1 MPMIEVRDLYAGY
14 GAGDV
19 IKGISFNA
27 ERGESLCI
35 LGPNGCGKST
45 LLKSIARIIAYRGL
59 VTVEGRD
66 IAFFSRK
73 ELAKKIA
80 ILGQTARIYFSYT
93 VRETVSLG
101 RYAYAEGFLKNL
113 SGGDEAIIDDTI
125 KKLDIWDIK
134 DRMIDELSGG
144 QLQRVFL
151 AKTLAQNPELI
162 LLDEPT
168 NHLDLKNQIELLR
181 YLKLWVQENNK
192 TLIGV
197 FHDLNLVH
205 HFGDSA
211 LLMNGGRLAVRG
223 GIAEVLNGETLR
235 AVYGLDIRGFML
247 ESLEKWGAS
256 RPATGGPS

>member
-1 MPMIEVRDLYAGY
+1 MPMIEVKDLSAGY

-19 IKGISFNA
+19 IKGISFKA
-27 ERGESLCI
+27 QRGESLCI

-45 LLKSIARIIAYRGL
+45 LLKSIARLIPYRGE
-59 VTVEGRD
+59 VTLEGRNS
-66 IAFFSRK
+66 ASFSRK
-73 ELAKKIA
+73 DLAKKIA
-80 ILGQTARIYFSYT
+80 LLGQTVQICFPYT

-113 SGGDEAIIDDTI
+113 SREDEAVIDDTI

-151 AKTLAQNPELI
+151 AKALAQNPELI

-181 YLKLWVQENNK
+181 YLKLWIREKNK
-192 TLIGV
+192 TLVGV
-197 FHDLNLVH
+197 FHDLNLVQ

-211 LLMNGGRLAVRG
+211 LLLHNGRLAAWG
-223 GIAEVLNGETLR
+223 GIEQTLNGETLR
-235 AVYGLDIRGFML
+235 SVYGIDIRGFML
-247 ESLEKWGAS
+247 ESLEKWRSPPPPNGAAS
-256 RPATGGPS
+256 

>member
-1 MPMIEVRDLYAGY
+1 MIEVRDLSAGY

-19 IKGISFNA
+19 ISGISFRA
-27 ERGESLCI
+27 GRGESLCI

-45 LLKSIARIIAYRGL
+45 LLKSIARIIPCQGA
-59 VTVEGRD
+59 VTLEGRD
-66 IAFFSRK
+66 IASFSRK
-73 ELAKKIA
+73 DLAKKIA
-80 ILGQTARIYFSYT
+80 LLGQNTQIYFPYT

-101 RYAYAEGFLKNL
+101 RYAYASGFLKSL
-113 SGGDEAIIDDTI
+113 SGEDAAVIDDTI
-125 KKLDIWDIK
+125 KKLDIWDIR

-151 AKTLAQNPELI
+151 ARTLAQNPELI

-168 NHLDLKNQIELLR
+168 NHLDLKNQLELLR
-181 YLKLWVQENNK
+181 YLQLWVKENNK

-211 LLMNGGRLAVRG
+211 LLLSGGKSAVWG
-223 GIAEVLNGETLR
+223 GIEQTLNSETLR
-235 AVYGLDIRGFML
+235 AVYGIDIRGFML
-247 ESLEKWGAS
+247 ESLEKWRYPPPPNGAVS
-256 RPATGGPS
+256 

>member
-1 MPMIEVRDLYAGY
+1 MIEVKNLSAGY
-14 GAGDV
+14 GAVDV

-27 ERGESLCI
+27 ARGESLCI

-45 LLKSIARIIAYRGL
+45 LLKSIARIIPYRGAVML
-59 VTVEGRD
+59 EGRNTGSF
-66 IAFFSRK
+66 ARK
-73 ELAKKIA
+73 DLAKKIA
-80 ILGQTARIYFSYT
+80 LLGQTAQICFPYT

-101 RYAYAEGFLKNL
+101 RYAYARGFLKNL
-113 SGGDEAIIDDTI
+113 SQDDEAIIDDTI
-125 KKLDIWDIK
+125 KKLDIGDIK

-151 AKTLAQNPELI
+151 AKTLAQNPDLI

-181 YLKLWVQENNK
+181 YLKRWVKEKNK

-211 LLMNGGRLAVRG
+211 LLLSGGGPAAWG
-223 GIAEVLNGETLR
+223 GVEQTLNGETLQM
-235 AVYGLDIRGFML
+235 VYGIDIRGFML
-247 ESLEKWGAS
+247 ESLEKWEKPRSPEGDLS
-256 RPATGGPS
+256 